1 MDPTNIV
8 ARLTPHA
15 LDPLVRKLFVTEGPV
30 AGPVDRP
37 VRISALLSFTGE
49 KPDLTERELHGLAAV
64 LVEQALD
71 GTCGNEGRA
80 VTTALARTLRAL
92 ADIEMDDLD
101 AARLLPAEFA
111 RRLCETA
118 PGVTRQLTADGAR
131 LHSLLLDAVALHILY
146 FFTRRSGYVART
158 LVEQTRT
165 LATLV
170 DGQGAAGLRL
180 PLPAA
185 EDTASRYAAPVSPG
199 REDTAAPYTAP
210 KAPSPHDS
218 TVHDSTVHDTTVH
231 DPALRDAVF
240 EARYAHDTAA
250 LHNHLTIFGI
260 DLAHS
265 PDSWP
270 LDAAYLGLQ
279 CEPGPTD
286 ADAPQDAASAPDT
299 AGQDDPPLPAEQALS
314 GRGQV
319 LVRGVAGSG
328 KTTLLQ
334 WLTVATA
341 RDELPEVL
349 AGLRGRVPFLLPV
362 RRFAREGLPSPAT
375 FLSAVGYGEA
385 AEAPAGWTER
395 VLAAGRALL
404 LIDGIDEA
412 PESDRE
418 QVRRKL
424 GEWTV
429 RYPGNVWIV
438 TSRPSAV
445 PGNWL
450 ADEGFCEV
458 SLAPMSREDVAAFI
472 QRWHRAAAQQSP
484 ADLDRLGHYERT
496 LLNAVRITRDLGRL
510 ATNPLMCGLLCAL
523 HRDRRGY
530 LPNGRKEL
538 YDAALSMLLERRDRE
553 RAMAATDGVELTRQP
568 KIQLL
573 QKLAHWMLVNGRSE
587 MDRVTAVDTL
597 ARHLPAIPDAARQ
610 GGPEDVYRHLLN
622 RTGLLREPTPG
633 TVDFVHRTFQDYLAA
648 RATVQRHDFELLL
661 DHAHHDNW
669 EDVIRMAV
677 ALARPDE
684 CAALLDG
691 LLAPHPGV
699 RAAEARHRKLLA
711 AACLEHATELD
722 PAVRARVQRFT
733 RDMVRPSTPSGA
745 RALGW
750 IGPIVLEMLPD
761 PAHVSDREAYLLAIT
776 ATSIADDMAIDYLTG
791 LRDRAHHEV
800 RAQLAGAWRR
810 HDTARY
816 AREIIAHLEPA
827 ELYFPVSDL
836 EELHALRRLGGR
848 PHLRIAGPFTPDQ
861 LIEGIVPAEGL
872 TRLWL
877 AYDLGVSM
885 EWLSA
890 FPKLDTL
897 RIGRRIPPVRGV
909 PEGIG
914 VVQM

>member
-1 MDPTNIV
+1 MDPTTV
-8 ARLTPHA
+8 AARLSPHVI
-15 LDPLVRKLFVTEGPV
+15 DPLIRKLFAHDGP
-30 AGPVDRP
+30 AADLVDRP
-37 VRISALLSFTGE
+37 VRISRLVSFAGE
-49 KPDLTERELHGLAAV
+49 KRTLTERDLDHIAAV
-64 LVEQALD
+64 LVERALD
-71 GTCGNEGRA
+71 GDGPGERLIGADEDPA
-80 VTTALARTLRAL
+80 VTAALARTLRAL
-92 ADIEMDDLD
+92 DEIEMDDLQ
-101 AARLLPAEFA
+101 AARLLPAAFA
-111 RRLCETA
+111 GRLRETV
-118 PGVTRQLTADGAR
+118 PGVTEKLTERGAR
-131 LHSLLLDAVALHILY
+131 LYGLLLDTAALHILH
-146 FFTRRSGYVART
+146 FFTRRSAFVART
-158 LVEQTRT
+158 LTEQTRT
-165 LATLV
+165 LAELLH
-170 DGQGAAGLRL
+170 GHGALT
-180 PLPAA
+180 P
-185 EDTASRYAAPVSPG
+185 
-199 REDTAAPYTAP
+199 
-210 KAPSPHDS
+210 APSRA
-218 TVHDSTVHDTTVH
+218 TE
-231 DPALRDAVF
+231 DAAF
-240 EARYAHDTAA
+240 EERYAHDTAV

-270 LDAAYLGLQ
+270 LDTAYLGLQ
-279 CEPGPTD
+279 CEPGALDD
-286 ADAPQDAASAPDT
+286 AGGAAPRADGTPRDA
-299 AGQDDPPLPAEQALS
+299 AGQDEPPVPAEQALS
-314 GRGQV
+314 GRSKV
-319 LVRGVAGSG
+319 MVRGVAGSG

-341 RDELPEVL
+341 RDELPEAL
-349 AGLRGRVPFLLPV
+349 SDLRGKIPFLLPV
-362 RRFAREGLPSPAT
+362 RRFARDGFPSPAT
-375 FLSAVGYGEA
+375 FLTAVGYPHA
-385 AEAPAGWTER
+385 ASQPPGWAER
-395 VLAAGRALL
+395 VLTAGRALL

-424 GEWTV
+424 RDWTA

-445 PGNWL
+445 RDNWL
-450 ADEGFCEV
+450 AAEGFTELA
-458 SLAPMSREDVAAFI
+458 LAPMSRDDIAAFI
-472 QRWHRAAAQQSP
+472 QRWHRAAAQENP
-484 ADLDRLGHYERT
+484 TDLDRLDQYEHT

-553 RAMAATDGVELTRQP
+553 RAMVATDGVDLTRQP

-573 QKLAHWMLVNGRSE
+573 QKLAQWMLLNGRSE
-587 MDRVTAVDTL
+587 MDKDVAIATL
-597 ARHLPAIPDAARQ
+597 AEHLPAIPDAARQ
-610 GGPEDVYRHLLN
+610 GGPEDVFRHLLN

-633 TVDFVHRTFQDYLAA
+633 TVDFVHRTFQDYLSA
-648 RATVQRHDFELLL
+648 RATVQRHDFGLLL
-661 DHAHHDNW
+661 KHAHHDDW

-677 ALARPDE
+677 ALSRPDE

-691 LLAPHPGV
+691 LLAPYAGV

-733 RDMVRPSTPSGA
+733 RDMVRPSTPSAA

-761 PAHVSDREAYLLAIT
+761 PTGVPDDEAHLLAIT

-791 LRDRAHHEV
+791 LRDRAHHDI
-800 RAQLAGAWRR
+800 RSQLAGAWRR
-810 HDTARY
+810 YDTARY

-848 PHLRIAGPFTPDQ
+848 PHLRIAGAFTPDQ
-861 LIEGIVPAEGL
+861 LIEGIAPADGL

-877 AYDLGVSM
+877 GYDLGVSM
-885 EWLSA
+885 EWLAA
-890 FPKLDTL
+890 FPRLEIL
-897 RIGRRIPPVRGV
+897 MIGNRIRPVTGIPEDIRV
-909 PEGIG
+909 I
-914 VVQM
+914 QL

>member
-8 ARLTPHA
+8 ARLTPQVV
-15 LDPLVRKLFVTEGPV
+15 DPLIRKLFAPDGPV

-37 VRISALLSFTGE
+37 VRISRLLSFTGE
-49 KPDLTERELHGLAAV
+49 KPTLSEKELHGLAAA
-64 LVEQALD
+64 LVEQASP
-71 GTCGNEGRA
+71 GRTDAENQA
-80 VTTALARTLRAL
+80 VAAALARTLHAL

-111 RRLCETA
+111 RRLCGTV
-118 PGVTRQLTADGAR
+118 PGATRELTHDSAR
-131 LHSLLLDAVALHILY
+131 LHGLLLDVAALHLLY
-146 FFTRRSGYVART
+146 LFTERSAFVART

-165 LATLV
+165 LTELIH
-170 DGQGAAGLRL
+170 GPGAAPAVAL
-180 PLPAA
+180 PPRTAGAPATEATKTAA
-185 EDTASRYAAPVSPG
+185 EDDAFQ
-199 REDTAAPYTAP
+199 DTAAPP
-210 KAPSPHDS
+210 PSSTGPPPAASDLAAQDS
-218 TVHDSTVHDTTVH
+218 
-231 DPALRDAVF
+231 AF

-260 DLAHS
+260 DLTHS

-279 CEPGPTD
+279 CEPGPQDTEGSPD
-286 ADAPQDAASAPDT
+286 AS
-299 AGQDDPPLPAEQALS
+299 GQDDPPLPAEQALS

-334 WLTVATA
+334 WLAVATA
-341 RDELPEVL
+341 RDELPEAL

-362 RRFAREGLPSPAT
+362 RRFAREGLPSPGT
-375 FLSAVGYGEA
+375 FLSAVGHRDAEA
-385 AEAPAGWTER
+385 APAGWTER
-395 VLAAGRALL
+395 VLGAGRALL

-412 PESDRE
+412 PESERE

-424 GEWTV
+424 AEWTA
-429 RYPGNVWIV
+429 RYPENVWIV

-450 ADEGFCEV
+450 AGEGFSEL
-458 SLAPMSREDVAAFI
+458 SLAPMGREDVAAFI
-472 QRWHRAAAQQSP
+472 QRWHRAAAQRCP
-484 ADLDRLGHYERT
+484 ADLDRLGQYERT

-530 LPNGRKEL
+530 LPHGRKEL

-553 RAMAATDGVELTRQP
+553 RAMVPTDGVELTRQP

-587 MDRVTAVDTL
+587 MDQATAVDTL
-597 ARHLPAIPDAARQ
+597 ARHLPSIPDAARQ
-610 GGPEDVYRHLLN
+610 GSPEDVFRHLLN

-648 RATVQRHDFELLL
+648 RAAVQRHDFGLLL
-661 DHAHHDNW
+661 DHAHHDDW

-699 RAAEARHRKLLA
+699 RASEARHRKLLA

-733 RDMVRPSTPSGA
+733 RDMVRPSTPAAA

-761 PAHVSDREAYLLAIT
+761 PTQVSDHEAYLLAIT

-791 LRDRAHHEV
+791 LRDRAHHDV

-827 ELYFPVSDL
+827 ELYFPVADL
-836 EELHALRRLGGR
+836 EELHTLRRLGGR

-861 LIEGIVPAEGL
+861 LLEGIAPAEGL

-890 FPKLDTL
+890 FPQLDTL
-897 RIGRRIPPVRGV
+897 RIGRRIPPVSGV
-909 PEGIG
+909 PEGIR

>member
-1 MDPTNIV
+1 MDPTSIA
-8 ARLTPHA
+8 ARLTPHV
-15 LDPLVRKLFVTEGPV
+15 LDPLIRTLFVHERPEGPGEPERPGEPGEPG
-30 AGPVDRP
+30 ADLFDRP
-37 VRISALLSFTGE
+37 VRISRLVSFAGE
-49 KPDLTERELHGLAAV
+49 KPTRTERDLDRLAAA
-64 LVEQALD
+64 LVERALGD
-71 GTCGNEGRA
+71 ESNGERPIGAAEDQDVA
-80 VTTALARTLRAL
+80 EALARTLQAL
-92 ADIEMDDLD
+92 GDIEMDDLQ

-111 RRLCETA
+111 RRLGATV
-118 PGVTRQLTADGAR
+118 PGVTHRLTADGTR
-131 LHSLLLDAVALHILY
+131 LYALLLDAAALHILH
-146 FFTRRSGYVART
+146 FFTQRSAFVART
-158 LVEQTRT
+158 LVEQSRT
-165 LATLV
+165 LAELV
-170 DGQGAAGLRL
+170 HGHGAPGAR
-180 PLPAA
+180 PSSRSA
-185 EDTASRYAAPVSPG
+185 EDAA
-199 REDTAAPYTAP
+199 
-210 KAPSPHDS
+210 
-218 TVHDSTVHDTTVH
+218 
-231 DPALRDAVF
+231 F
-240 EARYAHDTAA
+240 EERFAHDTAV

-279 CEPGPTD
+279 CEPGHIGTEGAGGARP
-286 ADAPQDAASAPDT
+286 APDGA
-299 AGQDDPPLPAEQALS
+299 AGQGEPPVPAEQALS
-314 GRGQV
+314 GRSRV

-334 WLTVATA
+334 WLAVATT
-341 RDELPEVL
+341 RDELPDAL
-349 AGLRGRVPFLLPV
+349 AALRGRVPFLLPV
-362 RRFAREGLPSPAT
+362 RRFARDGFPSPDS
-375 FLSAVGYGEA
+375 FLTAVGYPGA
-385 AEAPAGWTER
+385 ASQPTGWTDR
-395 VLAAGRALL
+395 VLGSGRALL

-418 QVRRKL
+418 LLRRKL
-424 GEWTV
+424 RGWTA
-429 RYPGNVWIV
+429 RYPGNIWVV

-445 PGNWL
+445 RDNWL
-450 ADEGFCEV
+450 AAEGFTEL

-472 QRWHRAAAQQSP
+472 QRWHRAAAQQNP
-484 ADLDRLGHYERT
+484 ADLDRLDHYEHT

-553 RAMAATDGVELTRQP
+553 RAMVPTDGVDLPRQP

-573 QKLAHWMLVNGRSE
+573 QKLAHWMLINGRSE
-587 MDRVTAVDTL
+587 MDQDVAIDTL
-597 ARHLPAIPDAARQ
+597 AEHLPAIPDAARQ
-610 GGPEDVYRHLLN
+610 GGPKDVYRHLLN

-633 TVDFVHRTFQDYLAA
+633 TVDFVHRTFQDYLSA
-648 RATVQRHDFELLL
+648 RATVQRHDFGLLL
-661 DHAHHDNW
+661 DHAHHDDW

-711 AACLEHATELD
+711 AACLEHASELD

-733 RDMVRPSTPSGA
+733 RDMVRPSTPSAA
-745 RALGW
+745 RTLGW

-761 PAHVSDREAYLLAIT
+761 PADVSDDEACLLAIT

-791 LRDRAHHEV
+791 LRDRAHHDV

-810 HDTARY
+810 YDTARY

-848 PHLRIAGPFTPDQ
+848 PHLQIAGPFTPGQ
-861 LIEGIVPAEGL
+861 LIEGIAPADGL

-897 RIGRRIPPVRGV
+897 RIGNRIPPVTGV
-909 PEGIG
+909 PDGIR
-914 VVQM
+914 VIQL

>member
-1 MDPTNIV
+1 MDPTLV
-8 ARLTPHA
+8 AARLTPDVIA
-15 LDPLVRKLFVTEGPV
+15 PLIRTLFVHDGP
-30 AGPVDRP
+30 GTDLVDRP
-37 VRISALLSFTGE
+37 VHLSRLVSFTGE
-49 KPDLTERELHGLAAV
+49 KPALTERDLLRVAAELVGA
-64 LVEQALD
+64 ALD
-71 GTCGNEGRA
+71 DGPRA
-80 VTTALARTLRAL
+80 RPATAPTATATAARPVAPGEDSAVADALARTLRAL
-92 ADIEMDDLD
+92 GEIDMDDLQ

-111 RRLCETA
+111 RRLHETV
-118 PGVTRQLTADGAR
+118 PGVTRALSAEGTR
-131 LHSLLLDAVALHILY
+131 FHSLLLDSVAPYILR
-146 FFTRRSGYVART
+146 FLTLRSPYVARVLT
-158 LVEQTRT
+158 EQ
-165 LATLV
+165 LS
-170 DGQGAAGLRL
+170 GHGAGH
-180 PLPAA
+180 
-185 EDTASRYAAPVSPG
+185 
-199 REDTAAPYTAP
+199 
-210 KAPSPHDS
+210 APSPS
-218 TVHDSTVHDTTVH
+218 SE
-231 DPALRDAVF
+231 DAAF
-240 EARYAHDTAA
+240 EERYAHATAV

-279 CEPGPTD
+279 CEPRPLGAGPAGAAGPAGGPD
-286 ADAPQDAASAPDT
+286 A
-299 AGQDDPPLPAEQALS
+299 AGQDEPPVPAEQALS
-314 GRGQV
+314 GRSKV

-341 RDELPEVL
+341 RDELPDAL
-349 AGLRGRVPFLLPV
+349 ATLRGRVPFLLPV
-362 RRFAREGLPSPAT
+362 RRFAQDGFPSPDA
-375 FLSAVGYGEA
+375 FLTAVGYPDAGSQ
-385 AEAPAGWTER
+385 PPGWTDR
-395 VLAAGRALL
+395 VLGSGRGLL

-418 QVRRKL
+418 EVRRKL
-424 GEWTV
+424 ADWTD
-429 RYPGNVWIV
+429 RHPGNIWIV

-445 PGNWL
+445 PENWL
-450 ADEGFCEV
+450 AAEGFTEL

-484 ADLDRLGHYERT
+484 ADIDRLGAYEHT

-553 RAMAATDGVELTRQP
+553 RAMVATDGVDLTRQP

-573 QKLAHWMLVNGRSE
+573 QKLAHWMLLNGRSE
-587 MDRVTAVDTL
+587 MDRDVAIETL
-597 ARHLPAIPDAARQ
+597 AQHLPAIPDAARQ
-610 GGPEDVYRHLLN
+610 GGPVEVYRHLLN

-633 TVDFVHRTFQDYLAA
+633 TVDFVHRTFQDYLSA
-648 RATVQRHDFELLL
+648 RATVQRHDFPLLL
-661 DHAHHDNW
+661 EHAHHDAW

-691 LLAPHPGV
+691 LLAPHAGV
-699 RAAEARHRKLLA
+699 KAAEARHRKLLA

-733 RDMVRPSTPSGA
+733 RDMVRPSTPSAA

-761 PAHVSDREAYLLAIT
+761 PRPVPDDEAYLLAIT
-776 ATSIADDMAIDYLTG
+776 ATSIADDMAIDYLTA
-791 LRDRAHHEV
+791 LRDRGHHDV
-800 RAQLAGAWRR
+800 RAQLAGAWR
-810 HDTARY
+810 HYDTARY

-848 PHLRIAGPFTPDQ
+848 PHLQIAGPFTPDQ
-861 LIEGIVPAEGL
+861 LIEGIHPAEGL

-890 FPKLDTL
+890 FPQLDTL
-897 RIGRRIPPVRGV
+897 KIGHRIRPVTGV
-909 PEGIG
+909 PDGIR
-914 VVQM
+914 VIQL

>member
-1 MDPTNIV
+1 MDPTPILT
-8 ARLTPHA
+8 RLSPQA
-15 LDPLVRKLFVTEGPV
+15 LDPLIRRLFLADGPC
-30 AGPVDRP
+30 AAPRDRP
-37 VRISALLSFTGE
+37 VPLSRLLSFTGE
-49 KPDLTERELHGLAAV
+49 QPALSERGLSGVAAA
-64 LVEQALD
+64 LVEQASGGAAGDANQAL
-71 GTCGNEGRA
+71 A
-80 VTTALARTLRAL
+80 TALTSSLRAL
-92 ADIEMDDLD
+92 ADTGMDDAD
-101 AARLLPAEFA
+101 AVRLLPAAFA
-111 RRLCETA
+111 RRLCEAA
-118 PGVTRQLTADGAR
+118 PGATRGLTPDAAQLHG
-131 LHSLLLDAVALHILY
+131 LLLDAAALHILH
-146 FFTRRSGYVART
+146 FLTRRSPYVAHT

-165 LATLV
+165 LAGLI
-170 DGQGAAGLRL
+170 DGHGSAAPRT
-180 PLPAA
+180 PPPAP
-185 EDTASRYAAPVSPG
+185 EDTTSR
-199 REDTAAPYTAP
+199 D
-210 KAPSPHDS
+210 D
-218 TVHDSTVHDTTVH
+218 
-231 DPALRDAVF
+231 VF
-240 EARYAHDTAA
+240 EARYARATAA

-279 CEPGPTD
+279 CEPGPQD
-286 ADAPQDAASAPDT
+286 GEAAAPGA
-299 AGQDDPPLPAEQALS
+299 AGQDEPPVPAEQALS
-314 GRGQV
+314 GRGKV

-341 RDELPEVL
+341 RGELPEAL
-349 AGLRGRVPFLLPV
+349 AELRGRVPFLLPV
-362 RRFAREGLPSPAT
+362 RRFARAGLPAPGT
-375 FLSAVGYGEA
+375 FLSAVGYQEA
-385 AEAPAGWTER
+385 EDAPAGWTER
-395 VLAAGRALL
+395 VLDAGRALL

-412 PESDRE
+412 PENDRE
-418 QVRRKL
+418 AVRRKL
-424 GEWTV
+424 VEWTA

-445 PGNWL
+445 PGSWL
-450 ADEGFCEV
+450 AGEGFSELL
-458 SLAPMSREDVAAFI
+458 LAPMNREDVAAFI

-553 RAMAATDGVELTRQP
+553 RAMVATDGVELTRQP

-587 MDRVTAVDTL
+587 MDRATAVATL

-610 GGPEDVYRHLLN
+610 GGSEEVFRHLLN

-648 RATVQRHDFELLL
+648 RATVQRHDFGLLL
-661 DHAHHDNW
+661 DHAHHDDW

-711 AACLEHATELD
+711 AACLEHAAELD
-722 PAVRARVQRFT
+722 PAVRARVRRFT
-733 RDMVRPSTPSGA
+733 RDMVRPSTPAAA

-761 PAHVSDREAYLLAIT
+761 PTHVPDSEAHLLAIT
-776 ATSIADDMAIDYLTG
+776 ATSIADDMAIDYLAG
-791 LRDRAHHEV
+791 LRERAHHDI

-816 AREIIAHLEPA
+816 AHEIIAHLDPA

-836 EELHALRRLGGR
+836 EELHALCQLGGR
-848 PHLRIAGPFTPDQ
+848 PHLQIAGPFTPGQ
-861 LIEGIVPAEGL
+861 LIEGIAPAEGL

-890 FPKLDTL
+890 FPELDTL

-909 PEGIG
+909 PDGIRL
-914 VVQM
+914 VQM

>member
-1 MDPTNIV
+1 MDPTPIL
-8 ARLTPHA
+8 ARLSPQA
-15 LDPLVRKLFVTEGPV
+15 LDPLIRRLFLPDGPF
-30 AGPVDRP
+30 AEPADRP
-37 VRISALLSFTGE
+37 VPLSRLLSFTGE
-49 KPDLTERELHGLAAV
+49 KPALTERGLAGVAAA
-64 LVEQALD
+64 LVEQASG
-71 GTCGNEGRA
+71 GTAGPPDQA
-80 VTTALARTLRAL
+80 LTTALTSTLRAL
-92 ADIEMDDLD
+92 ADTGMDDAD
-101 AARLLPAEFA
+101 AVRLLPAAFA
-111 RRLCETA
+111 RRLCEAA
-118 PGVTRQLTADGAR
+118 PGATRGLPSDAAQLHG
-131 LHSLLLDAVALHILY
+131 LLLDAAALHILH
-146 FFTRRSGYVART
+146 FLTRRSPYVAHT

-165 LATLV
+165 LAGLI
-170 DGQGAAGLRL
+170 DGQGSAAPRT
-180 PLPAA
+180 PPPAP
-185 EDTASRYAAPVSPG
+185 EDAASRDAA
-199 REDTAAPYTAP
+199 
-210 KAPSPHDS
+210 
-218 TVHDSTVHDTTVH
+218 
-231 DPALRDAVF
+231 F
-240 EARYAHDTAA
+240 ETRYARATAA

-279 CEPGPTD
+279 CEPGPQD
-286 ADAPQDAASAPDT
+286 GEAAAPGA
-299 AGQDDPPLPAEQALS
+299 AGQDEPPVPAEQALS
-314 GRGQV
+314 GRGKV

-341 RDELPEVL
+341 RGELPEAL
-349 AGLRGRVPFLLPV
+349 AELRGRVPFLLPV
-362 RRFAREGLPSPAT
+362 RRFARAGLPAPGT
-375 FLSAVGYGEA
+375 FLSAVGYQEA
-385 AEAPAGWTER
+385 EEAPAGWTER
-395 VLAAGRALL
+395 VLDAGRALL

-418 QVRRKL
+418 AVRRKL
-424 GEWTV
+424 VEWTA

-445 PGNWL
+445 PGSWL
-450 ADEGFCEV
+450 AGEGFSEL
-458 SLAPMSREDVAAFI
+458 SLAPMNREDVAAFI

-553 RAMAATDGVELTRQP
+553 RAMVATDGVELTRQP

-587 MDRVTAVDTL
+587 MDRATAVETL

-610 GGPEDVYRHLLN
+610 GGPEEVFRHLLN

-648 RATVQRHDFELLL
+648 RATVQRHDFGLLL
-661 DHAHHDNW
+661 DHAHHDDW

-684 CAALLDG
+684 CASLLDG

-711 AACLEHATELD
+711 AACLEHAAELD
-722 PAVRARVQRFT
+722 PAVRARVRRFT
-733 RDMVRPSTPSGA
+733 RDMVRPSTPAAA

-761 PAHVSDREAYLLAIT
+761 PTHVPDSEAYLLAIT

-791 LRDRAHHEV
+791 LRERAHHDI

-816 AREIIAHLEPA
+816 AREIIAHLDPA

-836 EELHALRRLGGR
+836 AELHALRRLGGR
-848 PHLRIAGPFTPDQ
+848 PHLQIAGPFTPDQ
-861 LIEGIVPAEGL
+861 LIEGIAPAEGL

-890 FPKLDTL
+890 FPELDTL

-909 PEGIG
+909 PDGIRL
-914 VVQM
+914 VQM

>member
-1 MDPTNIV
+1 MDPTPIL
-8 ARLTPHA
+8 ARLSPQA
-15 LDPLVRKLFVTEGPV
+15 LDPLIRRLFLPDGPF
-30 AGPVDRP
+30 AEPADRP
-37 VRISALLSFTGE
+37 VPLSRLLSFTGE
-49 KPDLTERELHGLAAV
+49 KPALTERGLAGVAAA
-64 LVEQALD
+64 LVEQASG
-71 GTCGNEGRA
+71 GTAGPPDQA
-80 VTTALARTLRAL
+80 LTTALTSTLRAL
-92 ADIEMDDLD
+92 ADTGMDDAD
-101 AARLLPAEFA
+101 AVRLLPAAFA
-111 RRLCETA
+111 RRLCEA
-118 PGVTRQLTADGAR
+118 VPGATRDLPSDAAQLHG
-131 LHSLLLDAVALHILY
+131 LLLDAAALHILH
-146 FFTRRSGYVART
+146 FLTRRSPYVAHT

-165 LATLV
+165 LAGLI
-170 DGQGAAGLRL
+170 DGQG
-180 PLPAA
+180 
-185 EDTASRYAAPVSPG
+185 SAAPRTPPPAP
-199 REDTAAPYTAP
+199 EDATSVDAA
-210 KAPSPHDS
+210 
-218 TVHDSTVHDTTVH
+218 
-231 DPALRDAVF
+231 F
-240 EARYAHDTAA
+240 EARYAQATAT

-279 CEPGPTD
+279 CEPGPQD
-286 ADAPQDAASAPDT
+286 GEAAAPGA
-299 AGQDDPPLPAEQALS
+299 AGQDEPPVPAEQALS
-314 GRGQV
+314 GRGKV

-341 RDELPEVL
+341 RGELPEAL
-349 AGLRGRVPFLLPV
+349 AELRGRVPFLLPV
-362 RRFAREGLPSPAT
+362 RRFARAGLPAPGT
-375 FLSAVGYGEA
+375 FLSAVGYQEA
-385 AEAPAGWTER
+385 EEAPAGWTER
-395 VLAAGRALL
+395 VLDAGRALL

-418 QVRRKL
+418 AVRRKL
-424 GEWTV
+424 VEWTA

-445 PGNWL
+445 PGSWL
-450 ADEGFCEV
+450 ADEGFSEL
-458 SLAPMSREDVAAFI
+458 SLAPMNREDVAAFI

-553 RAMAATDGVELTRQP
+553 RAMVATDGVELTRQP

-587 MDRVTAVDTL
+587 MDRATAVETL

-610 GGPEDVYRHLLN
+610 GGPEEVFRHLLN

-648 RATVQRHDFELLL
+648 RATVQRHDFGLLL
-661 DHAHHDNW
+661 DHAHHDDW

-684 CAALLDG
+684 CASLLDG

-711 AACLEHATELD
+711 AACLEHAAELD
-722 PAVRARVQRFT
+722 PAVRARVRRFT
-733 RDMVRPSTPSGA
+733 RDTVRPSTPAAA

-761 PAHVSDREAYLLAIT
+761 PTHVPDREAYLLAIT

-791 LRDRAHHEV
+791 LRERAHHDI

-816 AREIIAHLEPA
+816 AREIIAHLDPA

-836 EELHALRRLGGR
+836 AELHALRRLGGR
-848 PHLRIAGPFTPDQ
+848 PHLQIAGPFTPDQ
-861 LIEGIVPAEGL
+861 LIEGIAPAEGL

-890 FPKLDTL
+890 FPELDTL

-909 PEGIG
+909 PDGIRL
-914 VVQM
+914 VQM

>member
-1 MDPTNIV
+1 MDPTSIV
-8 ARLTPHA
+8 ARLTPHVV
-15 LDPLVRKLFVTEGPV
+15 DPLIRRLFVADGPA
-30 AGPVDRP
+30 AGPADRA
-37 VRISALLSFTGE
+37 VRISRLVSFTGE
-49 KPDLTERELHGLAAV
+49 KPDLAEEELHGLAAA
-64 LVEQALD
+64 LVERGWGAAP
-71 GTCGNEGRA
+71 GVGKPA
-80 VTTALARTLRAL
+80 VTAALVRSLRAL
-92 ADIEMDDLD
+92 ADLGMDDLD

-111 RRLCETA
+111 RRLCA
-118 PGVTRQLTADGAR
+118 AVPGVTRHLTANETR
-131 LHSLLLDAVALHILY
+131 LHGLLLDVAARHILY
-146 FFTRRSGYVART
+146 FFTRRSAYVAAT
-158 LVEQTRT
+158 LVEETRT
-165 LATLV
+165 LAELLHGP
-170 DGQGAAGLRL
+170 DAAA
-180 PLPAA
+180 PLPAPRTA
-185 EDTASRYAAPVSPG
+185 EAKAVRDHAAPGPAAPGPAAPDSAAPDSAAADTTAAHPADPASPACGTTAQDTA
-199 REDTAAPYTAP
+199 
-210 KAPSPHDS
+210 
-218 TVHDSTVHDTTVH
+218 
-231 DPALRDAVF
+231 F
-240 EARYAHDTAA
+240 EARYADRTAA

-270 LDAAYLGLQ
+270 LDAAYLGLE
-279 CEPGPTD
+279 CEPGPQD
-286 ADAPQDAASAPDT
+286 ADAAGPDE
-299 AGQDDPPLPAEQALS
+299 PPLPAEQALS

-334 WLTVATA
+334 WLAVATA
-341 RDELPEVL
+341 RDELPEAL

-375 FLSAVGYGEA
+375 FLHAVGYQEA
-385 AEAPAGWTER
+385 GAAPDGWTER
-395 VLAAGRALL
+395 VLGAGRALL

-424 GEWTV
+424 GEWTL
-429 RYPGNVWIV
+429 RYPGNVWII

-450 ADEGFCEV
+450 ADDGFGEV
-458 SLAPMSREDVAAFI
+458 SLAPMNREDVAAFI

-587 MDRVTAVDTL
+587 MDRATAVGTL

-610 GGPEDVYRHLLN
+610 GGPEDVFRHLLN

-648 RATVQRHDFELLL
+648 RATVQQHDFRLLL
-661 DHAHHDNW
+661 DHAHHADW

-722 PAVRARVQRFT
+722 PAVRTRVRRFT
-733 RDMVRPSTPSGA
+733 RDMVRPTTPSAA

-761 PAHVSDREAYLLAIT
+761 PTHVSDREAQLLAIT

-800 RAQLAGAWRR
+800 RAQLAGAWRH
-810 HDTARY
+810 HDTDRY

-836 EELHALRRLGGR
+836 AELHTLRRLGGR
-848 PHLRIAGPFTPDQ
+848 PQLRIAGPFTPDQ
-861 LIEGIVPAEGL
+861 LIEGIRPAEGL

-890 FPKLDTL
+890 FPNLDTL
-897 RIGRRIPPVRGV
+897 RVGRRIPPVRGV
-909 PEGIG
+909 PEGMS

>member
-15 LDPLVRKLFVTEGPV
+15 VDPLIRKLFAADGPV
-30 AGPVDRP
+30 ADPVDRP
-37 VRISALLSFTGE
+37 VRISRLLSFTGE
-49 KPDLTERELHGLAAV
+49 KPTLSENELHGLAAA
-64 LVEQALD
+64 LVELAT
-71 GTCGNEGRA
+71 GGRTAPEHRA
-80 VTTALARTLRAL
+80 VAAALARTLHAL

-111 RRLCETA
+111 RRLCGTV
-118 PGVTRQLTADGAR
+118 PGVTRDLTHDGAR
-131 LHSLLLDAVALHILY
+131 LHGLLLDVAALHLLY
-146 FFTRRSGYVART
+146 LFTQRSACVART

-165 LATLV
+165 LTELV
-170 DGQGAAGLRL
+170 HGQGAAAITLSARTAEE
-180 PLPAA
+180 PATGDA
-185 EDTASRYAAPVSPG
+185 DAVSPYP
-199 REDTAAPYTAP
+199 ASPYPAS
-210 KAPSPHDS
+210 PSPSSGPDLAS
-218 TVHDSTVHDTTVH
+218 Q
-231 DPALRDAVF
+231 DAAF
-240 EARYAHDTAA
+240 EARYAQATAT

-279 CEPGPTD
+279 CEPGPQD
-286 ADAPQDAASAPDT
+286 GEAAAPGA

-314 GRGQV
+314 GRGKV

-341 RDELPEVL
+341 RGELPGTL
-349 AGLRGRVPFLLPV
+349 AELRGRVPFLLPV
-362 RRFAREGLPSPAT
+362 RRFARAGLPAPGT
-375 FLSAVGYGEA
+375 FLSAVGYQEA
-385 AEAPAGWTER
+385 EEAPAGWTER
-395 VLAAGRALL
+395 VLGAGRALL

-418 QVRRKL
+418 AVRRKL
-424 GEWTV
+424 VEWTA

-450 ADEGFCEV
+450 AGEGFSEL
-458 SLAPMSREDVAAFI
+458 SLAPMNREDVAAFI

-553 RAMAATDGVELTRQP
+553 RAMVATDGVELTRQP

-587 MDRVTAVDTL
+587 MDRATAVETL

-610 GGPEDVYRHLLN
+610 GGPEEVFRHLLN

-648 RATVQRHDFELLL
+648 RATVQRHDFGLLL
-661 DHAHHDNW
+661 DHAHHDDW

-711 AACLEHATELD
+711 AACLEHAAELD
-722 PAVRARVQRFT
+722 PAVRARVRRFT
-733 RDMVRPSTPSGA
+733 RDMVRPSTPAAA

-761 PAHVSDREAYLLAIT
+761 PTHVPDSEARLLAIT

-791 LRDRAHHEV
+791 LRERAHHDV

-810 HDTARY
+810 HDTDRY
-816 AREIIAHLEPA
+816 AREIIAHLDPA

-836 EELHALRRLGGR
+836 AELHALRRLGGR
-848 PHLRIAGPFTPDQ
+848 PHLQIAGPFTPDQ
-861 LIEGIVPAEGL
+861 LIEGIAPAEGL

-877 AYDLGVSM
+877 AYDLGVPM

-890 FPKLDTL
+890 FPALDTL

-909 PEGIG
+909 PDGIRL
-914 VVQM
+914 VQM

>member
-1 MDPTNIV
+1 MDPTTLA
-8 ARLTPHA
+8 ARLTPQNV
-15 LDPLVRKLFVTEGPV
+15 DPLIRRLFHT
-30 AGPVDRP
+30 AGPAAAPDDRP
-37 VRISALLSFTGE
+37 VPLARLVSFTGE
-49 KPDLTERELHGLAAV
+49 QPALSEAELAGVATA
-64 LVEQALD
+64 LVERATGRAAGGEQQALV
-71 GTCGNEGRA
+71 TA
-80 VTTALARTLRAL
+80 VARTLRAL
-92 ADIEMDDLD
+92 ADTGMDDLD
-101 AARLLPAEFA
+101 AARLLPAAFA
-111 RRLCETA
+111 RRLSAAA
-118 PGVTRQLTADGAR
+118 PGATEHLDREDVR
-131 LHSLLLDAVALHILY
+131 LHSLLMDVVARHVLY
-146 FFTRRSGYVART
+146 FLTRRSPYVAAT

-165 LATLV
+165 LAKLLH
-170 DGQGAAGLRL
+170 GPQARANAGASTHAGAGA
-180 PLPAA
+180 PQAEAPAA
-185 EDTASRYAAPVSPG
+185 TPPPD
-199 REDTAAPYTAP
+199 
-210 KAPSPHDS
+210 
-218 TVHDSTVHDTTVH
+218 
-231 DPALRDAVF
+231 DAF
-240 EARYAHDTAA
+240 AARYAQATAA

-270 LDAAYLGLQ
+270 LDAAYLGLE
-279 CEPGPTD
+279 CEPGPQE
-286 ADAPQDAASAPDT
+286 ADAV
-299 AGQDDPPLPAEQALS
+299 GQDDPPLPAEQALS
-314 GRGQV
+314 GRDRV

-334 WLTVATA
+334 WLAVAAA
-341 RDELPEVL
+341 RGDLPEAL

-375 FLSAVGYGEA
+375 FLSAAGYQEA
-385 AEAPAGWTER
+385 GAAPASWTER
-395 VLAAGRALL
+395 VLGAGRALL

-424 GEWTV
+424 REWTL

-445 PGNWL
+445 PGGWL
-450 ADEGFCEV
+450 ADEGFGEV
-458 SLAPMSREDVAAFI
+458 SLAPMNREDVAAFI
-472 QRWHRAAAQQSP
+472 QRWHRAAAQQNP

-496 LLNAVRITRDLGRL
+496 LLHAVRITRDLGRL

-553 RAMAATDGVELTRQP
+553 RAMAATDGIELTRQP

-587 MDRVTAVDTL
+587 MDRATAVGTL

-610 GGPEDVYRHLLN
+610 GGPEEVFRHLLN

-648 RATVQRHDFELLL
+648 RATVQRHDFRLLL
-661 DHAHHDNW
+661 DHAHHDDW

-733 RDMVRPSTPSGA
+733 RDMVRPGTPSAA

-761 PAHVSDREAYLLAIT
+761 PAQVSDREACLLAIT
-776 ATSIADDMAIDYLTG
+776 ATSIGDDMAIDYLTG
-791 LRDRAHHEV
+791 LRDRAHHQV

-816 AREIIAHLEPA
+816 AQEIIAHLEPA
-827 ELYFPVSDL
+827 ELYFPVCDL
-836 EELHALRRLGGR
+836 AELHALRRMGGR
-848 PHLRIAGPFTPDQ
+848 PQLRIAGPFTPGR
-861 LIEGIVPAEGL
+861 LIEGIIPADGL

-909 PEGIG
+909 PEGIR

>member
-1 MDPTNIV
+1 MDPTPIL
-8 ARLTPHA
+8 ARLSPQA
-15 LDPLVRKLFVTEGPV
+15 LDPLIRRLFLADGPC
-30 AGPVDRP
+30 AAPADRP
-37 VRISALLSFTGE
+37 VPLSRLLSFTGE
-49 KPDLTERELHGLAAV
+49 KPPLTEHGLADVAAA
-64 LVEQALD
+64 LVAQASGDAAGDGYQAL
-71 GTCGNEGRA
+71 
-80 VTTALARTLRAL
+80 TTALTGTLRAL
-92 ADIEMDDLD
+92 ADTGMDDAD
-101 AARLLPAEFA
+101 AVRLLPAAFA
-111 RRLCETA
+111 RRLCEAA
-118 PGVTRQLTADGAR
+118 PGATRGLSSDAAQLHG
-131 LHSLLLDAVALHILY
+131 LLLDAAALHILH
-146 FFTRRSGYVART
+146 FLTRRSPYVAHT

-165 LATLV
+165 LAGLI
-170 DGQGAAGLRL
+170 DGQGSAAPRT
-180 PLPAA
+180 PPPAP
-185 EDTASRYAAPVSPG
+185 EDATSQDAAFETRYARA
-199 REDTAAPYTAP
+199 
-210 KAPSPHDS
+210 
-218 TVHDSTVHDTTVH
+218 
-231 DPALRDAVF
+231 
-240 EARYAHDTAA
+240 TAA

-279 CEPGPTD
+279 CEPGPQD
-286 ADAPQDAASAPDT
+286 GEAAAPGA
-299 AGQDDPPLPAEQALS
+299 AGQDEPPVPAEQALS
-314 GRGQV
+314 GRGKV

-341 RDELPEVL
+341 RGELPEAL
-349 AGLRGRVPFLLPV
+349 AELRGRVPFLLPV
-362 RRFAREGLPSPAT
+362 RRFARAGLPAPGT
-375 FLSAVGYGEA
+375 FLGAVGYQEA
-385 AEAPAGWTER
+385 EDAPAGWTER
-395 VLAAGRALL
+395 VLDAGRALL

-412 PESDRE
+412 PESGRE
-418 QVRRKL
+418 AVRRKL
-424 GEWTV
+424 VEWTA

-445 PGNWL
+445 PGSWL
-450 ADEGFCEV
+450 AGEGFSEL
-458 SLAPMSREDVAAFI
+458 SLAPMNREDVAAFI

-553 RAMAATDGVELTRQP
+553 RAMVATDGVELTRQP

-587 MDRVTAVDTL
+587 MDRATAVETL

-610 GGPEDVYRHLLN
+610 GGPEEVFRHLLN

-648 RATVQRHDFELLL
+648 RATVQRHDFGLLL
-661 DHAHHDNW
+661 DHAHHDDW

-711 AACLEHATELD
+711 AACLEHAAELD
-722 PAVRARVQRFT
+722 PAVRARVRRFT
-733 RDMVRPSTPSGA
+733 RDMVRPSTPAAA

-761 PAHVSDREAYLLAIT
+761 PTHVPDSEAHLLAIT

-791 LRDRAHHEV
+791 LRERAHHDI

-816 AREIIAHLEPA
+816 AREIIAHLDPA

-836 EELHALRRLGGR
+836 AELHALRRLGGR
-848 PHLRIAGPFTPDQ
+848 PHLQIAGPFTPGQ
-861 LIEGIVPAEGL
+861 LIEGIAPAEGL

-890 FPKLDTL
+890 FPELDTL

-909 PEGIG
+909 PDGIRL
-914 VVQM
+914 VQM